1 MQRAIGQ
8 SLKLLGKIAGS
19 KTLEKLGVNKQL
31 EQLLYRGSKFTVSA
45 AAEAARRARPVI
57 KLLEP
62 ERMQGADG
70 APRPILFDL
79 TLSESQELVRSTMVS
94 FAEQRLRPAAAHA
107 DEQPDADEVTQI
119 LQEAHELGLTQLAIP
134 ESLGGAGESRSMT
147 TNVLIAED
155 LARGDMG
162 LAFAALAPLGVVHA
176 LIDFG
181 SAEQQGNYLPAFLGE
196 KFYPAALAL
205 LEPRPLFDPH
215 HLATRATLS
224 GGDYVLQGE
233 KSLVPLAAEAELL
246 LVIADLAGKPQAFL
260 VDRASAGLSI
270 EPEPAMGL
278 RAARLG
284 RVRLD
289 QVRVPEGALLGG
301 EQGIDAERLIDLARI
316 AWSALSVGCCDAV
329 LDYVKTYCRERI
341 AFGEPIAHRQSVAFA
356 VADIALELDGMR
368 LMVYRAASRAEQGLS
383 FRREAQLAR
392 IQCADKGMFI
402 GTTGVQLLGGH
413 GFVKEHPVEL
423 WYRNLRAIGVL
434 EGALLV

>member
-1 MQRAIGQ
+1 MERAIGR

-19 KTLEKLGVNKQL
+19 KTLDKLGVSKQL
-31 EQLLYRGSKFTVSA
+31 EELLYRGSKLTVSA
-45 AAEAARRARPVI
+45 AGEAARRARPVI

-62 ERMQGADG
+62 QRMQGAVE
-70 APRPILFDL
+70 RPNLFDL
-79 TLSESQELVRSTMVS
+79 TLTESQELVRGTMTS
-94 FAEQRLRPAAAHA
+94 FAEQRLRPAAGRA
-107 DEQPDADEVTQI
+107 DEEPSADEVTQI
-119 LQEAHELGLTQLAIP
+119 LQAAHELGLAQLAIP
-134 ESLGGAGESRSMT
+134 EALGGAGESRSVT
-147 TNVLIAED
+147 TNVLVAED

-162 LAFAALAPLGVVHA
+162 LACAALAPLGVVHA
-176 LIDFG
+176 LVDFG
-181 SAEQQGNYLPAFLGE
+181 SAEQQGSYLPAFTGE
-196 KFYPAALAL
+196 KFYPAAMAL

-215 HLATRATLS
+215 HLATRAALS
-224 GGDYVLQGE
+224 GGDYVISGE
-233 KSLVPLAAEAELL
+233 KSMVPLAAESELF

-260 VDRASAGLSI
+260 VNRGSAGLSVQ
-270 EPEPAMGL
+270 PEPTMGL

-284 RVRLD
+284 RLRLE
-289 QVRVPEGALLGG
+289 QVRVPKDGRLGG
-301 EQGIDAERLIDLARI
+301 EQGIDAERLIDLARV
-316 AWSALSVGCCDAV
+316 AWGAMSVGTCDAV
-329 LDYVKTYCRERI
+329 LDYVKVYCRERV

-423 WYRNLRAIGVL
+423 WYRHLRAIGVL